1 MATGLMLRNSDSL
14 KQQMPNLVNTIR
26 QGPSHRPL
34 GRGACY
40 DFEKQPEA
48 KTPGIA
54 KQPFKG
60 SAGFYVGRYS
70 AENPFNP
77 VKRAPGVFP
86 LSNPDLASQQGNLG
100 DAYPVH
106 QPIWDTPISAA
117 WEAAK
122 ASMAGIP
129 QQEPQPA
136 RGMAAEFHRSQG
148 FGVSMPAELKSTFDD
163 FALAQASAKKDA
175 AIRTA
180 IKNGFSMAEA
190 EAAYKAIR
198 AEEAKAQMFQD
209 RDPNNRLNDI
219 LDSKF
224 GGVQDGA
231 VRSNDESALFLAT
244 RGGLKN
250 FTMGKPQ
257 PLGGDSRGYAPAKMT
272 RKAPLS
278 PRSPGNP
285 RPLVG

>member
-1 MATGLMLRNSDSL
+1 MATELMLRNSDSL

-54 KQPFKG
+54 KQPFLG
-60 SAGFYVGRYS
+60 SAGFKVGKYS
-70 AENPFNP
+70 AENPWNQP
-77 VKRAPGVFP
+77 KRAPGVNP
-86 LSNPDLASQQGNLG
+86 LSSPDLASHEGNLG

-117 WEAAK
+117 WEAARK
-122 ASMAGIP
+122 SMAGLP
-129 QQEPQPA
+129 HQEAQPA

-148 FGVSMPAELKSTFDD
+148 FGVSMPGELKNTFDD
-163 FALAQASAKKDA
+163 FAEAQATVKKDN

-180 IKNGFSMAEA
+180 IKNGFSRAEA
-190 EAAYKAIR
+190 ETAYKALR
-198 AEEAKAQMFQD
+198 AEEAKAQMFND
-209 RDPNNRLNDI
+209 RDPNNRLNDM

-224 GGVQDGA
+224 GGTQNGEY
-231 VRSNDESALFLAT
+231 RSNDESALFLAS
-244 RGGLKN
+244 RPGLKN
-250 FTMGKPQ
+250 FTMGSPQ
-257 PLGGDSRGYAPAKMT
+257 PLGGHSRGHAPAKLKML
-272 RKAPLS
+272 RS
-278 PRSPGNP
+278 RSRSPGNP
-285 RPLVG
+285 KPLVG